1 MGLRLRRGTNANRLL
16 FTPTEGELIYVT
28 DYQTAGVS
36 ALYVGD
42 GVTLGGNPVD
52 TDTDTQLALNNF
64 SITDLG
70 DVNVGIDSTV
80 PQDGDFLAYNADAGD
95 WDPRTPTM
103 QALGD
108 YNASGITDGEFLRY
122 NAAGNDFRNVTLST
136 GLLEDINYSIPP
148 TGGQVLKYNAVDGN
162 WAPADDTD
170 TTLLLSGQSIGDLGD
185 VNITHDSSQPTHG
198 DTLIWDSVD
207 NEFKSQPSIQSIN
220 QLDDVSIDGIQVNDY
235 LVWTGTRFDAIPNPL
250 YAAGPLEKST
260 VGTHTGAVNGTTV
273 SASAGFTGN
282 LTGNAA
288 GDHTGT
294 FTGSSFGTFEGD
306 VNGSVFSNDSTAM
319 IDGVA
324 SEVVGDVNNQA
335 TTSRVVSVNDITAID
350 DARGVRMTAVD
361 DANRFTLM
369 RVSANPIG
377 ATDALGRIL
386 FAKNEADVI
395 TVQGSLAGTEAQLTY
410 IPSPGGTP
418 NYNNYF
424 KVHNTGKVAINMG
437 SGQISAEPAAAL
449 EVGGAIK
456 PGVYADAAARDA
468 AITSPVA
475 GMIVFVTDVTQ
486 FQGYTGSAWVALN

>member
-273 SASAGFTGN
+273 SASVGFTGN
-282 LTGNAA
+282 LTGNAD
-288 GDHTGT
+288 GNHTGT
-294 FTGSSFGTFEGD
+294 FTGTFDGEL
-306 VNGSVFSNDSTAM
+306 NGSVFADDS
-319 IDGVA
+319 IELVDGVKGLI
-324 SEVVGDVNNQA
+324 VGDIENSIISTREV
-335 TTSRVVSVNDITAID
+335 TTRDIFARTPAAGVFFPNTDDASRV
-350 DARGVRMTAVD
+350 
-361 DANRFTLM
+361 TLS
-369 RVSANPIG
+369 RESTSPIG

-386 FAKNEADVI
+386 FAKNVNSVI
-395 TVQGSLAGTEAQLTY
+395 TVEGSLAGTEAQLTY

-418 NYNNYF
+418 DYNNYF